1 MKMVIFITYLLI
13 KKGGT
18 MKRYI
23 IFTVAIT
30 LVCSF
35 SFALQAKE
43 LKIGYVDIFKV
54 FNDYKKTIDYDKT
67 LEVKKEDAEK
77 KLDAK
82 KETIKKIKDKLSLL
96 KEGEKAKEEE
106 KMRKEADEYQEL
118 QRKIFIDIKKERD
131 EKMQEIIEDINKIV
145 EDYAKKNKFDIVINE
160 NAILYGNKVMDIT
173 DEILKI
179 SNQQYK
185 K

>member
-1 MKMVIFITYLLI
+1 MLAAALTF
-13 KKGGT
+13 
-18 MKRYI
+18 
-23 IFTVAIT
+23 
-30 LVCSF
+30 SF
-35 SFALQAKE
+35 SAVSQAKD

-67 LEVKKEDAEK
+67 LEGKKEDAEK

-96 KEGEKAKEEE
+96 KEGEKAKEEA
-106 KMRKEADEYQEL
+106 KMRKEAEEYQEL

-145 EDYAKKNKFDIVINE
+145 EEYAKKNKFDMVINQ
-160 NAILYGNKVMDIT
+160 NAILYGDRVMDIT

-185 K
+185 R